1 MEKHGTC
8 WNKVSEAVPG
18 RSGPQ
23 CRERSVLYKLYCTIF
38 TGPYSRFDVTAAR
51 LVYRTMVK
59 KVFKD
64 FDSLILLN
72 ILRLFYTPIW
82 LSRHGSENQE

>member
-23 CRERSVLYKLYCTIF
+23 CRERSVLRGELYLAVAPFLVVRSWIVS
-38 TGPYSRFDVTAAR
+38 GSAEPAAIVIR
-51 LVYRTMVK
+51 R
-59 KVFKD
+59 
-64 FDSLILLN
+64 
-72 ILRLFYTPIW
+72 
-82 LSRHGSENQE
+82 